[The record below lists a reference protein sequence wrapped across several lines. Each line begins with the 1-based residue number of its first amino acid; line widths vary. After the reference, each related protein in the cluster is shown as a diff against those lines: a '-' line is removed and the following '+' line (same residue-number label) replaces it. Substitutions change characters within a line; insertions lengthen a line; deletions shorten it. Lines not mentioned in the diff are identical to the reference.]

1 MSTSAIR
8 PGERPLLAFVSSVMD
23 DDLRLYRETVVEC
36 LRKSTFLAPW
46 VFEFTPASSEP
57 LDESYLRHVRD
68 ADVVIWIGG
77 DETSTPVVREINE
90 AITYKK
96 RLWIFLLPLKKC
108 RDDGTKTIIETVRVN
123 QGPKWFELKNHSIET
138 FEVVFE
144 LTLKDELARA
154 FRNDTRWRRSSKL
167 EQLTRKSRA
176 RCLSRFIACGLTRD
190 LADFMLTKISDLP
203 VLATPNFPKVGEVSL
218 LVGTLGSG
226 KSFVAEKVY
235 QEILDQSRSPMD
247 PVPFYINAG
256 HIRNGLETHI
266 IQLNSELGDVTSIGA
281 LIIVDQ
287 VDDLSFSDSR
297 RLYEEALTLAI
308 AWPKTRIL
316 LVSRPQSWIPDG
328 VDITYVREMSLEEAE
343 TVIKLVSDSDRSQL
357 LWILP
362 DAVRRSV
369 QRPLFAILLAR
380 YLESQA
386 ERVPVS
392 KAKLLDRMVRKAV
405 ENAGTESN
413 ESIEKTLRSLAVK
426 QTDGHVNVTLLNLS
440 TSISHGKA
448 LFKTHLVYEESE
460 QLDFALPILRQWFA
474 FDALRQN
481 EVDIEELSKDQE
493 RLKQWEDVLTTA
505 VELATDQIDEI
516 VKPIVINN
524 PAMASIILDNA
535 FGHLWY
541 SCPDSDLPAETFGQH
556 ISQAMEAFVKGIGP
570 LGTLIA
576 PVNGNGEV
584 RPLGVTQLHEGYY
597 KTSWYEGSSNLQN
610 VVDLPSEGD
619 LPIRDW
625 PHYLS
630 RSRMDSPAWA
640 WLDVKE
646 QLKRPLENLLKEALI
661 NPTIRSSGMI

>member
-1 MSTSAIR
+1 
-8 PGERPLLAFVSSVMD
+8 
-23 DDLRLYRETVVEC
+23 
-36 LRKSTFLAPW
+36 
-46 VFEFTPASSEP
+46 
-57 LDESYLRHVRD
+57 
-68 ADVVIWIGG
+68 
-77 DETSTPVVREINE
+77 
-90 AITYKK
+90 
-96 RLWIFLLPLKKC
+96 
-108 RDDGTKTIIETVRVN
+108 
-123 QGPKWFELKNHSIET
+123 
-138 FEVVFE
+138 
-144 LTLKDELARA
+144 
-154 FRNDTRWRRSSKL
+154 
-167 EQLTRKSRA
+167 
-176 RCLSRFIACGLTRD
+176 
-190 LADFMLTKISDLP
+190 
-203 VLATPNFPKVGEVSL
+203 
-218 LVGTLGSG
+218 
-226 KSFVAEKVY
+226 
-235 QEILDQSRSPMD
+235 
-247 PVPFYINAG
+247 
-256 HIRNGLETHI
+256 
-266 IQLNSELGDVTSIGA
+266 
-281 LIIVDQ
+281 
-287 VDDLSFSDSR
+287 
-297 RLYEEALTLAI
+297 
-308 AWPKTRIL
+308 
-316 LVSRPQSWIPDG
+316 
-328 VDITYVREMSLEEAE
+328 MSLEEAE

-392 KAKLLDRMVRKAV
+392 KAKLLDRMVLKAV

-426 QTDGHVNVTLLNLS
+426 QTDGHVNVTLLDLS

-516 VKPIVINN
+516 VKPIVLNN
-524 PAMASIILDNA
+524 PAIASIILDNA

-584 RPLGVTQLHEGYY
+584 RPLGVTQLHKGYY

-646 QLKRPLENLLKEALI
+646 QLKRPLENLLMCYGIPIQNNYFLHEAAWYLI
-661 NPTIRSSGMI
+661 SSVMDRYSLLGLQFPTDELKDVRQWINKVPSSSLRRYSPETLASAIMFLQEQIDEITSLRSPWLGPDQSLANSKLVWDPYTPERLRKRIECVLGASLQIYHEIVSTWFTTMANRFELHSFMPVRLVGYLYVPEGKTSEVKDDPSFTYYFEPLQEHESSRADVYLDSISNSDLKSIVLEANPSANTLYTSMVVDVFFGGRPATDMAYTWLNDGLKSVRWI